1 MDFVSRLKQFLELKQ
16 IPITQFADNCRI
28 PRPTLSQ
35 LLNGRNKKVSDE
47 VIGKIHDAY
56 PTLSILWLMFGEG
69 EMFRG
74 EITDPTEAHSS
85 ATESTLQEP
94 EAYERS
100 QMGNALFEDMFN
112 NDDTESKS
120 EILSDSPTTI
130 KFPQESDA
138 NNNYAENPGDNIMKS
153 TVTAIKNR
161 VQSTGEKKQI
171 VNIIVY
177 YDDNSF
183 EAFVPGPGR

>member
-56 PTLSILWLMFGEG
+56 PTLSVLWLMFGEG

>member
-1 MDFVSRLKQFLELKQ
+1 MTH
-16 IPITQFADNCRI
+16 I
-28 PRPTLSQ
+28 
-35 LLNGRNKKVSDE
+35 
-47 VIGKIHDAY
+47 
-56 PTLSILWLMFGEG
+56 
-69 EMFRG
+69 
-74 EITDPTEAHSS
+74 
-85 ATESTLQEP
+85 LQE
-94 EAYERS
+94 
-100 QMGNALFEDMFN
+100 
-112 NDDTESKS
+112 
-120 EILSDSPTTI
+120 
-130 KFPQESDA
+130 PQESDA